1 MTRNAILEHLCDS
14 DLDCLSDNEFDDY
27 EDDVA
32 GKIWTALPTNR
43 HEEPYNQRESDSS
56 SDQEEITFDQN
67 VGVSQPSTSA
77 RPIQLR
83 KAVPVHNKNS
93 RPTIQWCEINER
105 RNLEPGLTEWLG
117 RADFGESL
125 DTPAQYSIKYF
136 TPELLQTFSK
146 ETNKYYCRTTGQS
159 LRTTSQEVQKF
170 FGISI

>member
-1 MTRNAILEHLCDS
+1 M
-14 DLDCLSDNEFDDY
+14 
-27 EDDVA
+27 
-32 GKIWTALPTNR
+32 
-43 HEEPYNQRESDSS
+43 
-56 SDQEEITFDQN
+56 
-67 VGVSQPSTSA
+67 
-77 RPIQLR
+77 
-83 KAVPVHNKNS
+83 HNNDS
-93 RPTIQWCEINER
+93 RPTIQSCEINER

-136 TPELLQTFSK
+136 TIELLQRFSK